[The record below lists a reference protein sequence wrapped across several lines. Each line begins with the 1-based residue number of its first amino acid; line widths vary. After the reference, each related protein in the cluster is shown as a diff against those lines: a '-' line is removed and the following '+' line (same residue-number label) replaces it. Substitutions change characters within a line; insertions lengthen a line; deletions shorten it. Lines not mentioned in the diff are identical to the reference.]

1 MYSCCGREA
10 VFALYKAEFRLM
22 KISSVYVNDLLGNR
36 GREVIW
42 PGANCGGDH
51 VLPATLNVKTEPD
64 VTGRRD
70 EGGEATIAAGQRGEV
85 ALRAGRESC
94 ACQRES
100 AWVGQEN
107 LKELVLLC
115 NV

>member
-1 MYSCCGREA
+1 
-10 VFALYKAEFRLM
+10 M
-22 KISSVYVNDLLGNR
+22 KISSVYVNGLLGNG

-70 EGGEATIAAGQRGEV
+70 EGGEVTIAAGQRGEV
-85 ALRAGRESC
+85 ALGSGRGSC

>member
-1 MYSCCGREA
+1 
-10 VFALYKAEFRLM
+10 M
-22 KISSVYVNDLLGNR
+22 KISSVYVNGLLGNG

-70 EGGEATIAAGQRGEV
+70 EGGEATIAASQRGGGCIGIGARVVCMPARERMG
-85 ALRAGRESC
+85 RAGKSEGAGPAMQCVR
-94 ACQRES
+94 A
-100 AWVGQEN
+100 
-107 LKELVLLC
+107 VLS
-115 NV
+115 V